1 MKKLTVFKSMVVS
14 GLLFFQSCNYLD
26 VVPDNAPTIDNA
38 FTMRSE
44 AIKYLAT
51 CYSYLPNDGE
61 PTINPAFMAGDELW
75 LDYPTRSINGT
86 NWNIARGNQSVTD
99 PYVNYWDGHIIN
111 NVRERSMFN
120 AIRDCNIFLENIQNL
135 EKVRDMTQDE
145 RTTWEGEVLFLKA
158 YYHFMLMRHYGPIPI
173 MDVNVPVTAPIE
185 ETQVKRQPIDQVADY
200 IVKVLDEAASKL
212 PSAVQSPVTDLGHIT
227 KPIALGIKAKV
238 LLYAA
243 SPLFNGNTDYAT
255 FKNVDGTLFFNQSFQ
270 AEKWRK
276 AAQAAKEAIAAC
288 EELGMNLYE
297 FPTPVRPL
305 SNTTMIQMSIRNAVT
320 EKWNRE
326 IIWGNSNSR
335 TWQLQYSSMA
345 HIDPNNAGNNSVNG
359 TLAPTIKII
368 EQFYTKNGVPMDE
381 DKTLDFSN
389 KNQLRAGTHD
399 ERFNNIENYR
409 TARLHFDRE
418 NRFYA
423 NVGFDGGVWYMENS
437 PSQTDEN
444 TWTTQLRLGLFGSGV
459 SVPITTYYP
468 KKLVNWK
475 FAFKDGNSSH
485 IEEYPWPM
493 LRLADLYLM
502 YAEALNESEGPTA
515 DVFLYL
521 DKIRKRAGLE
531 GVKESWAKYAFNSAK
546 PTTKEGLRAI
556 IQRERNIEMSFEG
569 SRFWDLRRWKL
580 AAQELNKNITGWD
593 RNQDKD
599 HPELFYQEQTFY
611 QQRFVAPRD
620 YFWPIKES
628 DLLVNPNLVQ
638 NPGW

>member
-1 MKKLTVFKSMVVS
+1 
-14 GLLFFQSCNYLD
+14 
-26 VVPDNAPTIDNA
+26 
-38 FTMRSE
+38 
-44 AIKYLAT
+44 
-51 CYSYLPNDGE
+51 
-61 PTINPAFMAGDELW
+61 MAGDEFW

-86 NWNIARGNQSVTD
+86 NWNIARGNQSVTN
-99 PYVNYWDGHIIN
+99 PYVNYWDGY
-111 NVRERSMFN
+111 MFN
-120 AIRDCNIFLENIQNL
+120 AIRDCNIFLENIQNP
-135 EKVRDMTQDE
+135 EKVRDMTPDE

-185 ETQVKRQPIDQVADY
+185 ETQVKRQPVDEVVDY
-200 IVKVLDEAASKL
+200 IVKVLDAAAGKL
-212 PSAVQSPVTDLGHIT
+212 PSVVQSPVTDLGHIT

-243 SPLFNGNTDYAT
+243 SPLFNGNSDYAT
-255 FKNVDGTLFFNQSFQ
+255 FKNVDGTLFFNPSFQ

-288 EELGMNLYE
+288 EELGMSLYE
-297 FPTPVRPL
+297 FPAPVRPL
-305 SNTTMIQMSIRNAVT
+305 SNTTMVQMSIRNAVT

-389 KNQLRAGTHD
+389 KSQLRTGTHD
-399 ERFNNIENYR
+399 ERFNIIENYR

-502 YAEALNESEGPTA
+502 YAEALNESEGPVA

-599 HPELFYQEQTFY
+599 HPELFYQEQTFF

-620 YFWPIKES
+620 YFWPIKEA

>member
-1 MKKLTVFKSMVVS
+1 MKNLRLIKLLVAS

-26 VVPDNAPTIDNA
+26 VVPDNVATIDNA

-51 CYSYLPNDGE
+51 CYSYLPPDGD
-61 PTINPAFMAGDELW
+61 PTRNPAYLAGDEFW
-75 LDYPTRSINGT
+75 LDYPTLSIDGT
-86 NWNIARGNQSVTD
+86 NWNIARGNQNVTN
-99 PYVNYWDGHIIN
+99 PYVNYWDGY
-111 NVRERSMFN
+111 MFN
-120 AIRDCNIFLENIQNL
+120 AIRDCNIFLENIRNP

-145 RTTWEGEVLFLKA
+145 RTTWEGEVMFLKA
-158 YYHFMLMRHYGPIPI
+158 YYHFMLMRHYGPIPT
-173 MDVNVPVTAPIE
+173 MDVNLSVNTSIE
-185 ETQVKRQPIDQVADY
+185 DAKVKRQPIDEVVDY
-200 IVKVLDEAASKL
+200 IVKVLDEAIPKL
-212 PSAVQSPVTDLGHIT
+212 PNTVQSPVTDLGRIT

-255 FKNVDGTLFFNQSFQ
+255 FKNVDGTLFFNQRFQ
-270 AEKWRK
+270 LEKWQK
-276 AAQAAKEAIAAC
+276 AARAAKDAITAC
-288 EELGMNLYE
+288 ENLGMGLYQ
-297 FPTPVRPL
+297 FPGTVFPL
-305 SNTTMIQMSIRNAVT
+305 SDTTMIQMSIRNAVT

-326 IIWGNSNSR
+326 IIWANPTSR
-335 TWQLQYSSMA
+335 AWQMQYSSMA
-345 HIDPNNAGNNSVNG
+345 HIDPNNAGNNSVHG
-359 TLAPTIKII
+359 TLAPSLKII
-368 EQFYTKNGVPMDE
+368 DQFYTRNGVPMDE

-389 KNQLRAGTHD
+389 KNQLRSGNYD
-399 ERFNNIENYR
+399 ERFNTIENYQ
-409 TARLHFDRE
+409 TARVHFDRE

-423 NVGFDGGVWYMENS
+423 NVGFDGGIWFMENS
-437 PSQTDEN
+437 PSRSDEN
-444 TWTTQLRLGLFGSGV
+444 TWTTQLRLGLFGSGLSIPV
-459 SVPITTYYP
+459 TTYYP

-493 LRLADLYLM
+493 MRLADLYLM
-502 YAEALNESEGPTA
+502 YAEALNESEGPSA

-531 GVKESWAKYAFNSAK
+531 GIKESWSKYALNPAK
-546 PTTKEGLRAI
+546 PTSKEGLRGI

-569 SRFWDLRRWKL
+569 SRLWDLKRWKL

-599 HPELFYQEQTFY
+599 HPELFYKEQTFF

-620 YFWPIKES
+620 YFWPIRENN
-628 DLLVNPNLVQ
+628 LLINPNLVQ

>member
-120 AIRDCNIFLENIQNL
+120 AIRDCNIFLENIQNP

-381 DKTLDFSN
+381 DKTLDFSS
-389 KNQLRAGTHD
+389 KNQLRAGTHE

>member
-1 MKKLTVFKSMVVS
+1 MKKLTVYKAMVVS
-14 GLLFFQSCNYLD
+14 GLLFFQSCSYLD

-61 PTINPAFMAGDELW
+61 PTINPAFMAGDEFW

-120 AIRDCNIFLENIQNL
+120 AIRDCNIFLENIQNP

-185 ETQVKRQPIDQVADY
+185 ETQVKRQPIDQVVDY
-200 IVKVLDEAASKL
+200 IVKVLDEAATKL
-212 PSAVQSPVTDLGHIT
+212 PNAVQSPVTDLGHIT

-243 SPLFNGNTDYAT
+243 SPLFNGNADYAS
-255 FKNVDGTLFFNQSFQ
+255 FKNVDGTLFFNPSFQ

-288 EELGMNLYE
+288 EELGMTLYE

-326 IIWGNSNSR
+326 IIWGNPTSR

-502 YAEALNESEGPTA
+502 YAEALNESEGPVA

-620 YFWPIKES
+620 YFWPIKEA

>member
-120 AIRDCNIFLENIQNL
+120 AIRDCNIFLENIQNP

-389 KNQLRAGTHD
+389 KNQLRTGTHD

-437 PSQTDEN
+437 PSQIDEN

>member
-1 MKKLTVFKSMVVS
+1 
-14 GLLFFQSCNYLD
+14 LD

-120 AIRDCNIFLENIQNL
+120 AIRDCNIFLENIQNP

-276 AAQAAKEAIAAC
+276 AAQAAKEAIVAC

-368 EQFYTKNGVPMDE
+368 EQFYTKNGVPIDE

>member
-1 MKKLTVFKSMVVS
+1 MKNLRLIKLLVAS

-26 VVPDNAPTIDNA
+26 VVPDNVATIDNA

-51 CYSYLPNDGE
+51 CYSYLPPDGD
-61 PTINPAFMAGDELW
+61 PTRNPAYLAGDEFW
-75 LDYPTRSINGT
+75 LDYPTLSIDGT
-86 NWNIARGNQSVTD
+86 NWNIARGNQNVTN
-99 PYVNYWDGHIIN
+99 PYVNYWDGY
-111 NVRERSMFN
+111 MYN
-120 AIRDCNIFLENIQNL
+120 AIRDCNIFLENIRNP

-145 RTTWEGEVLFLKA
+145 RTTWEGEVMFLKA
-158 YYHFMLMRHYGPIPI
+158 YYHFMLMRHYGPIPT
-173 MDVNVPVTAPIE
+173 MDVNLSVNTSIE
-185 ETQVKRQPIDQVADY
+185 DAKVKRQPIDEVVDY
-200 IVKVLDEAASKL
+200 IVKVLDEAIPKL
-212 PSAVQSPVTDLGHIT
+212 PNTVQSPVTDLGRIT

-270 AEKWRK
+270 LEKWQK
-276 AAQAAKEAIAAC
+276 AARAAKEAITTC
-288 EELGMNLYE
+288 ENLGMGLYQ
-297 FPTPVRPL
+297 FPGTVFPL
-305 SNTTMIQMSIRNAVT
+305 SDTTMIQMSVRNAVT

-326 IIWGNSNSR
+326 IIWANPTSR
-335 TWQLQYSSMA
+335 AWQMQYSSMA
-345 HIDPNNAGNNSVNG
+345 HIDPNNAGNNSVHG
-359 TLAPTIKII
+359 TLAPSLKIVD
-368 EQFYTKNGVPMDE
+368 QFYTRNGVPMDE

-389 KNQLRAGTHD
+389 KNQLRSGNYA
-399 ERFNNIENYR
+399 ERFNNIQNYQ
-409 TARLHFDRE
+409 TARVHFDRE

-423 NVGFDGGVWYMENS
+423 NVGFDGGIWFMENS
-437 PSQTDEN
+437 PSRSDEN
-444 TWTTQLRLGLFGSGV
+444 TWTTQLRLGLFGSGLSIPV
-459 SVPITTYYP
+459 TTYYP

-493 LRLADLYLM
+493 MRLADLYLM

-531 GVKESWAKYAFNSAK
+531 GIQESWSKYALNPAK
-546 PTTKEGLRAI
+546 PASKEGLRSI

-569 SRFWDLRRWKL
+569 SRFWDLKRWKL

-599 HPELFYQEQTFY
+599 HPELFYKEQTFF

-620 YFWPIKES
+620 YFWPIRENN
-628 DLLVNPNLVQ
+628 LLVNPNLVQ

>member
-1 MKKLTVFKSMVVS
+1 
-14 GLLFFQSCNYLD
+14 
-26 VVPDNAPTIDNA
+26 
-38 FTMRSE
+38 
-44 AIKYLAT
+44 
-51 CYSYLPNDGE
+51 
-61 PTINPAFMAGDELW
+61 
-75 LDYPTRSINGT
+75 
-86 NWNIARGNQSVTD
+86 
-99 PYVNYWDGHIIN
+99 
-111 NVRERSMFN
+111 
-120 AIRDCNIFLENIQNL
+120 
-135 EKVRDMTQDE
+135 
-145 RTTWEGEVLFLKA
+145 LFLKA

-276 AAQAAKEAIAAC
+276 AAQAAKEAIVAC

-368 EQFYTKNGVPMDE
+368 EQFYTKNGVPIDE

>member
-1 MKKLTVFKSMVVS
+1 MKNLRLIKLLVAS

-26 VVPDNAPTIDNA
+26 VVPDNVATIDNA

-51 CYSYLPNDGE
+51 CYSYLPPDGD
-61 PTINPAFMAGDELW
+61 PTRNPAYLAGDEFW
-75 LDYPTRSINGT
+75 LDYPTLSIDGT
-86 NWNIARGNQSVTD
+86 NWNIARGNQNVTN
-99 PYVNYWDGHIIN
+99 PYVNYWDGY
-111 NVRERSMFN
+111 MYN
-120 AIRDCNIFLENIQNL
+120 AIRDCNIFLENIRNP

-145 RTTWEGEVLFLKA
+145 RTTWEGEVMFLKA
-158 YYHFMLMRHYGPIPI
+158 YYHFMLMRHYGPIPT
-173 MDVNVPVTAPIE
+173 MDVNLSVNTSIE
-185 ETQVKRQPIDQVADY
+185 DAKVKRQPIDEVVDY
-200 IVKVLDEAASKL
+200 IVKVLDEAIPKL
-212 PSAVQSPVTDLGHIT
+212 PNTVQSPVTDLGRIT

-270 AEKWRK
+270 LEKWQK
-276 AAQAAKEAIAAC
+276 AARAAKEAITAC
-288 EELGMNLYE
+288 ENLGMGLYQ
-297 FPTPVRPL
+297 FPGTVFPL
-305 SNTTMIQMSIRNAVT
+305 SDTTMIQMSVRNAVT

-326 IIWGNSNSR
+326 IIWANPTSR
-335 TWQLQYSSMA
+335 AWQMQYSSMA
-345 HIDPNNAGNNSVNG
+345 HIDPNNAGNNSVHG
-359 TLAPTIKII
+359 TLAPSLKIVD
-368 EQFYTKNGVPMDE
+368 QFYTRNGVPMDE

-389 KNQLRAGTHD
+389 KNQLRSGNYA
-399 ERFNNIENYR
+399 ERFNNIQNYQ
-409 TARLHFDRE
+409 TARVHFDRE

-423 NVGFDGGVWYMENS
+423 NVGFDGGIWFMENS
-437 PSQTDEN
+437 PSRSDEN
-444 TWTTQLRLGLFGSGV
+444 TWTTQLRLGLFGSGLSIPV
-459 SVPITTYYP
+459 TTYYP

-493 LRLADLYLM
+493 MRLADLYLM

-531 GVKESWAKYAFNSAK
+531 GIQESWSKYALNPAK
-546 PTTKEGLRAI
+546 PASKEGLRSI

-569 SRFWDLRRWKL
+569 SRFWDLKRWKL

-599 HPELFYQEQTFY
+599 HPELFYKEQTFF

-620 YFWPIKES
+620 YFWPIRENN
-628 DLLVNPNLVQ
+628 LLVNPNLVQ

>member
-1 MKKLTVFKSMVVS
+1 MKNLRLIKLLVAS

-26 VVPDNAPTIDNA
+26 VVPDNVATIDNA

-51 CYSYLPNDGE
+51 CYSYLPPDGD
-61 PTINPAFMAGDELW
+61 PTRNPAYLAGDEFW
-75 LDYPTRSINGT
+75 LDYPTLSIDGT
-86 NWNIARGNQSVTD
+86 NWNIARGNQNVTN
-99 PYVNYWDGHIIN
+99 PYVNYWDGY
-111 NVRERSMFN
+111 MYN
-120 AIRDCNIFLENIQNL
+120 AIRDCNIFLENIRNP

-145 RTTWEGEVLFLKA
+145 RTTWEGEVMFLKA
-158 YYHFMLMRHYGPIPI
+158 YYHFMLMRHYGPIPT
-173 MDVNVPVTAPIE
+173 MDVNLSVNTSIE
-185 ETQVKRQPIDQVADY
+185 DAKVKRQPIDEVVDY
-200 IVKVLDEAASKL
+200 IVKVLDEAIPKL
-212 PSAVQSPVTDLGHIT
+212 PNTVQSPVTDLGRIT

-270 AEKWRK
+270 LEKWQK
-276 AAQAAKEAIAAC
+276 AARAAKEAITAC
-288 EELGMNLYE
+288 ENLGMGLYQ
-297 FPTPVRPL
+297 FPGTVFPL
-305 SNTTMIQMSIRNAVT
+305 SDTTMIQMSVRNAVT
-320 EKWNRE
+320 EKWNKE
-326 IIWGNSNSR
+326 IIWANPTSR
-335 TWQLQYSSMA
+335 AWQMQYSSMA
-345 HIDPNNAGNNSVNG
+345 HIDPNNAGNNSVHG
-359 TLAPTIKII
+359 TLAPSLKIVD
-368 EQFYTKNGVPMDE
+368 QFYTRNGVPMDE

-389 KNQLRAGTHD
+389 KNQLRSGNYA
-399 ERFNNIENYR
+399 ERFNNIQNYQ
-409 TARLHFDRE
+409 TARVHFDRE

-423 NVGFDGGVWYMENS
+423 NVGFDGGIWFMENS
-437 PSQTDEN
+437 PSRSDEN
-444 TWTTQLRLGLFGSGV
+444 TWTTQLRLGLFGSGLSIPV
-459 SVPITTYYP
+459 TTYYP

-493 LRLADLYLM
+493 MRLADLYLM

-531 GVKESWAKYAFNSAK
+531 GIQGSWSKYALNPAK
-546 PTTKEGLRAI
+546 PTSKQGLRSI

-569 SRFWDLRRWKL
+569 SRFWDLKRWKL

-599 HPELFYQEQTFY
+599 HPELFYKEQTFF

-620 YFWPIKES
+620 YFWPIRENN
-628 DLLVNPNLVQ
+628 LLVNPNLVQ

>member
-1 MKKLTVFKSMVVS
+1 MVVS

-120 AIRDCNIFLENIQNL
+120 AIRDCNIFLENIQNP

-276 AAQAAKEAIAAC
+276 AAQAAKEAIVAC

-368 EQFYTKNGVPMDE
+368 EQFYTKNGVPIDE

>member
-120 AIRDCNIFLENIQNL
+120 AIRDCNIFLENIQNP

-173 MDVNVPVTAPIE
+173 IDVNVPVTAPIE

-389 KNQLRAGTHD
+389 KNQLRAGTHE

>member
-1 MKKLTVFKSMVVS
+1 MKNLRLIKLLVAS

-26 VVPDNAPTIDNA
+26 VVPDNVATIDNA

-51 CYSYLPNDGE
+51 CYSYLPPDGD
-61 PTINPAFMAGDELW
+61 PTRNPAYLAGDEFW
-75 LDYPTRSINGT
+75 LDYPTLSIDGT
-86 NWNIARGNQSVTD
+86 NWNIARGNQNVTN
-99 PYVNYWDGHIIN
+99 PYVNYWDGY
-111 NVRERSMFN
+111 MYN
-120 AIRDCNIFLENIQNL
+120 AIRDCNIFLENIRNP

-145 RTTWEGEVLFLKA
+145 RTTWEGEVMFLKA
-158 YYHFMLMRHYGPIPI
+158 YYHFMLMRHYGPIPT
-173 MDVNVPVTAPIE
+173 MDVNLSVNTSIE
-185 ETQVKRQPIDQVADY
+185 DAKVKRQPIDEVVDY
-200 IVKVLDEAASKL
+200 IVKVLDEAIPKL
-212 PSAVQSPVTDLGHIT
+212 PNTVQSPVTDLGRIT

-243 SPLFNGNTDYAT
+243 SPLFNGNADYAT

-270 AEKWRK
+270 LEKWQK
-276 AAQAAKEAIAAC
+276 AARAAKEAITAC
-288 EELGMNLYE
+288 ENLGMGLYQ
-297 FPTPVRPL
+297 FPGTVFPL
-305 SNTTMIQMSIRNAVT
+305 SDTTMIQMSVRNAVT

-326 IIWGNSNSR
+326 IIWANPTSR
-335 TWQLQYSSMA
+335 AWQMQYSSMA
-345 HIDPNNAGNNSVNG
+345 HIDPNNAGNNSVHG
-359 TLAPTIKII
+359 TLAPSLKIVD
-368 EQFYTKNGVPMDE
+368 QFYTRNGVPMDE

-389 KNQLRAGTHD
+389 KNQLRSGNYA
-399 ERFNNIENYR
+399 ERFNNIQNYQ
-409 TARLHFDRE
+409 TARVHFDRE

-423 NVGFDGGVWYMENS
+423 NVGFDGGIWFMENS
-437 PSQTDEN
+437 PSRSDEN
-444 TWTTQLRLGLFGSGV
+444 TWTTQLRLGLFGSGLSIPV
-459 SVPITTYYP
+459 TTYYP

-493 LRLADLYLM
+493 MRLADLYLM

-531 GVKESWAKYAFNSAK
+531 GIQESWSKYALNPAK
-546 PTTKEGLRAI
+546 PASKEGLRSI

-569 SRFWDLRRWKL
+569 SRFWDLKRWKL

-599 HPELFYQEQTFY
+599 HPELFYKEQTFF

-620 YFWPIKES
+620 YFWPIRENN
-628 DLLVNPNLVQ
+628 LLVNPNLVQ

>member
-120 AIRDCNIFLENIQNL
+120 AIRDCNIFLENIQNP

-389 KNQLRAGTHD
+389 KNQLRAGTHE

>member
-1 MKKLTVFKSMVVS
+1 MKKLTLFKSMVVS

-120 AIRDCNIFLENIQNL
+120 AIRDCNIFLENIQNP

-185 ETQVKRQPIDQVADY
+185 ETQVKRQPIDQVVDY

-288 EELGMNLYE
+288 EELGTNLYE

>member
-120 AIRDCNIFLENIQNL
+120 AIRDCNIFLENIQNP

-185 ETQVKRQPIDQVADY
+185 DTQVKRQPIDQVADY
-200 IVKVLDEAASKL
+200 IVKLLDEAASKL

-389 KNQLRAGTHD
+389 KNQLRTGTHD

>member
-120 AIRDCNIFLENIQNL
+120 AIRDCNIFLENIQNP

-173 MDVNVPVTAPIE
+173 MDFNVPVTAPIE
-185 ETQVKRQPIDQVADY
+185 DTQVKRQPIDQVADY

-389 KNQLRAGTHD
+389 KNQLRTGTHD

>member
-120 AIRDCNIFLENIQNL
+120 AIRDCNIFLENIQNP

>member
-1 MKKLTVFKSMVVS
+1 MKNLRLIKLLVAS

-26 VVPDNAPTIDNA
+26 VVPDNVATIDNA

-51 CYSYLPNDGE
+51 CYSYLPPDGD
-61 PTINPAFMAGDELW
+61 PTRNPAYLAGDEFW
-75 LDYPTRSINGT
+75 LDYPTLSIDGT
-86 NWNIARGNQSVTD
+86 NWNIARGNQNVTN
-99 PYVNYWDGHIIN
+99 PYVNYWDGY
-111 NVRERSMFN
+111 MYN
-120 AIRDCNIFLENIQNL
+120 AIRDCNIFLENIRNP

-145 RTTWEGEVLFLKA
+145 RTTWEGEVMFLKA
-158 YYHFMLMRHYGPIPI
+158 YYHFMLMRHYGPIPT
-173 MDVNVPVTAPIE
+173 MDVNLSVNTSIE
-185 ETQVKRQPIDQVADY
+185 DAKVKRQPIDEVVDY
-200 IVKVLDEAASKL
+200 IVKVLDEAIPKL
-212 PSAVQSPVTDLGHIT
+212 PNTVQSPVTDLGRIT

-270 AEKWRK
+270 LEKWQK
-276 AAQAAKEAIAAC
+276 AARAAKEAITAC
-288 EELGMNLYE
+288 ENLGMGLYQ
-297 FPTPVRPL
+297 FPGTVFPL
-305 SNTTMIQMSIRNAVT
+305 SDTTMIQMSVRNAVT

-326 IIWGNSNSR
+326 IIWANPTSR
-335 TWQLQYSSMA
+335 AWQMQYSSMA
-345 HIDPNNAGNNSVNG
+345 HIDPNNAGNNSVHG
-359 TLAPTIKII
+359 TLAPSLKIVD
-368 EQFYTKNGVPMDE
+368 QFYTRNGVPMDE

-389 KNQLRAGTHD
+389 KNQLRSGNYV
-399 ERFNNIENYR
+399 ERFNNIQNYQ
-409 TARLHFDRE
+409 TARVHFDRE

-423 NVGFDGGVWYMENS
+423 NVGFDGGIWFMENS
-437 PSQTDEN
+437 PSRSDEN
-444 TWTTQLRLGLFGSGV
+444 TWTTQLRLGLFGSGLSIPV
-459 SVPITTYYP
+459 TTYYP

-493 LRLADLYLM
+493 MRLADLYLM

-531 GVKESWAKYAFNSAK
+531 GIQESWSKYALNPAK
-546 PTTKEGLRAI
+546 PASKEGLRSI

-569 SRFWDLRRWKL
+569 SRFWDLKRWKL

-599 HPELFYQEQTFY
+599 HPELFYKEQTFF

-620 YFWPIKES
+620 YFWPIRENN
-628 DLLVNPNLVQ
+628 LLVNPNLVQ

>member
-1 MKKLTVFKSMVVS
+1 MKNLRLIKLLVAS

-26 VVPDNAPTIDNA
+26 VVPDNVATIDNA

-51 CYSYLPNDGE
+51 CYSYLPPDGD
-61 PTINPAFMAGDELW
+61 PTRNPAYLAGDEFW
-75 LDYPTRSINGT
+75 LDYPTLSIDGT
-86 NWNIARGNQSVTD
+86 NWNIARGNQNVTN
-99 PYVNYWDGHIIN
+99 PYVNYWDGY
-111 NVRERSMFN
+111 MYN
-120 AIRDCNIFLENIQNL
+120 AIRDCNIFLENIRNP

-145 RTTWEGEVLFLKA
+145 RTTWEGEVMFLKA
-158 YYHFMLMRHYGPIPI
+158 YYHFMLMRHYGPIPT
-173 MDVNVPVTAPIE
+173 MDVNLSVNTSIE
-185 ETQVKRQPIDQVADY
+185 DAKVKRQPIDEVVDY
-200 IVKVLDEAASKL
+200 IVKVLDEAIPKL
-212 PSAVQSPVTDLGHIT
+212 PNTVQSPVTDLGRIT

-270 AEKWRK
+270 LEKWQK
-276 AAQAAKEAIAAC
+276 AARAAKEAITVC
-288 EELGMNLYE
+288 ENLGMGLYQ
-297 FPTPVRPL
+297 FPGTVFPL
-305 SNTTMIQMSIRNAVT
+305 SDTTMIQMSVRNAVT
-320 EKWNRE
+320 EKWNKE
-326 IIWGNSNSR
+326 IIWANPTSR
-335 TWQLQYSSMA
+335 AWQMQYSSMA
-345 HIDPNNAGNNSVNG
+345 HIDPNNAGNNSVHG
-359 TLAPTIKII
+359 TLAPSLKIVD
-368 EQFYTKNGVPMDE
+368 QFYTRNGVPMDE

-389 KNQLRAGTHD
+389 KNQLRSGNYA
-399 ERFNNIENYR
+399 ERFNNIQNYQ
-409 TARLHFDRE
+409 TARVHFDRE

-423 NVGFDGGVWYMENS
+423 NVGFDGGIWFMENS
-437 PSQTDEN
+437 PSRSDEN
-444 TWTTQLRLGLFGSGV
+444 TWTTQLRLGLFGSGLSIPV
-459 SVPITTYYP
+459 TTYYP

-493 LRLADLYLM
+493 MRLADLYLM

-531 GVKESWAKYAFNSAK
+531 GIQESWSKYALNPAK
-546 PTTKEGLRAI
+546 PTSKQGLRSI

-569 SRFWDLRRWKL
+569 SRFWDLKRWKL

-599 HPELFYQEQTFY
+599 HPELFYKEQTFF

-620 YFWPIKES
+620 YFWPIRENN
-628 DLLVNPNLVQ
+628 LLVNPNLVQ

>member
-1 MKKLTVFKSMVVS
+1 
-14 GLLFFQSCNYLD
+14 
-26 VVPDNAPTIDNA
+26 
-38 FTMRSE
+38 
-44 AIKYLAT
+44 
-51 CYSYLPNDGE
+51 
-61 PTINPAFMAGDELW
+61 MAGDELW

-120 AIRDCNIFLENIQNL
+120 AIRDCNIFLENIQNP

-276 AAQAAKEAIAAC
+276 AAQAAKEAIVAC

-368 EQFYTKNGVPMDE
+368 EQFYTKNGVPIDE

>member
-1 MKKLTVFKSMVVS
+1 MKNLRLIKLLVAS

-26 VVPDNAPTIDNA
+26 VVPDNVATIDNA

-51 CYSYLPNDGE
+51 CYSYLPPDGD
-61 PTINPAFMAGDELW
+61 PTRNPAYLAGDEFW
-75 LDYPTRSINGT
+75 LDYPTLSIDGT
-86 NWNIARGNQSVTD
+86 NWNIARGNQNVTN
-99 PYVNYWDGHIIN
+99 PYVNYWDGY
-111 NVRERSMFN
+111 MYN
-120 AIRDCNIFLENIQNL
+120 AIRDCNIFLENIRDP

-145 RTTWEGEVLFLKA
+145 RTTWEGEVMFLKA
-158 YYHFMLMRHYGPIPI
+158 YYHFMLMRHYGPIPT
-173 MDVNVPVTAPIE
+173 MDVNLSVNTSIE
-185 ETQVKRQPIDQVADY
+185 DAKVKRQPIDEVVDY
-200 IVKVLDEAASKL
+200 IVKVLDEAIPKL
-212 PSAVQSPVTDLGHIT
+212 PNTVQSPVTDLGRIT

-270 AEKWRK
+270 LEKWQR
-276 AAQAAKEAIAAC
+276 AARAAKEAITAC
-288 EELGMNLYE
+288 ENLGMGLYQ
-297 FPTPVRPL
+297 FPGTVFPL
-305 SNTTMIQMSIRNAVT
+305 SDTTMIQMSVRNAVT
-320 EKWNRE
+320 EKWNKE
-326 IIWGNSNSR
+326 IIWANPTSR
-335 TWQLQYSSMA
+335 AWQMQYSSMA
-345 HIDPNNAGNNSVNG
+345 HIDPNNAGNNSVHG
-359 TLAPTIKII
+359 TLAPSLKIVD
-368 EQFYTKNGVPMDE
+368 QFYTRNGVPMDE

-389 KNQLRAGTHD
+389 KNQLRSGNYA
-399 ERFNNIENYR
+399 ERFNNIQNYQ
-409 TARLHFDRE
+409 TARVHFDRE

-423 NVGFDGGVWYMENS
+423 NVGFDGGIWFMENS
-437 PSQTDEN
+437 PSRSDEN
-444 TWTTQLRLGLFGSGV
+444 TWTTQLRLGLFGSGLSIPV
-459 SVPITTYYP
+459 TTYYP

-493 LRLADLYLM
+493 MRLADLYLM

-521 DKIRKRAGLE
+521 NKIRQRAGLE
-531 GVKESWAKYAFNSAK
+531 GIQESWSNYALNPAK
-546 PTTKEGLRAI
+546 PTSKQGLRSI

-569 SRFWDLRRWKL
+569 SRFWDLKRWKL

-599 HPELFYQEQTFY
+599 HPELFYKEQTFF

-620 YFWPIKES
+620 YFWPIRENN
-628 DLLVNPNLVQ
+628 LLVNPNLVQ

>member
-1 MKKLTVFKSMVVS
+1 MKNLRLIKLLVAS

-26 VVPDNAPTIDNA
+26 VVPDNVATIDNA

-51 CYSYLPNDGE
+51 CYSYLPPDGD
-61 PTINPAFMAGDELW
+61 PTRNPAYLAGDEFW
-75 LDYPTRSINGT
+75 LDYPTLSIDGT
-86 NWNIARGNQSVTD
+86 NWNIARGNQNVTN
-99 PYVNYWDGHIIN
+99 PYVNYWDGY
-111 NVRERSMFN
+111 MFN
-120 AIRDCNIFLENIQNL
+120 AIRDCNIFLENIRNP

-145 RTTWEGEVLFLKA
+145 RTTWEGEVMFLKA
-158 YYHFMLMRHYGPIPI
+158 YYHFMLMRHYGPIPT
-173 MDVNVPVTAPIE
+173 MDVNLSVNTSIE
-185 ETQVKRQPIDQVADY
+185 DAKVKRQPIDEVVDY
-200 IVKVLDEAASKL
+200 IVKVLDEAIPKL
-212 PSAVQSPVTDLGHIT
+212 PNTVQSPVTDLGRIT

-255 FKNVDGTLFFNQSFQ
+255 FKNVEGTLFFNQRFQ
-270 AEKWRK
+270 LEKWQK
-276 AAQAAKEAIAAC
+276 AARAAKDAITAC
-288 EELGMNLYE
+288 ENLGMGLYQ
-297 FPTPVRPL
+297 FPGTVFPL
-305 SNTTMIQMSIRNAVT
+305 SDTTMIQMSIRNAVT
-320 EKWNRE
+320 EKWNKE
-326 IIWGNSNSR
+326 IIWANPTSR
-335 TWQLQYSSMA
+335 AWQMQYSSMA
-345 HIDPNNAGNNSVNG
+345 HIDPNNAGNNSVHG
-359 TLAPTIKII
+359 TLAPSLKII
-368 EQFYTKNGVPMDE
+368 DQFYTRNGVPMDE

-389 KNQLRAGTHD
+389 KNQLRSGNYD
-399 ERFNNIENYR
+399 ERFNTIENYQ
-409 TARLHFDRE
+409 TARVHFDRE

-423 NVGFDGGVWYMENS
+423 NVGFDGGIWFMENS
-437 PSQTDEN
+437 PSRSDEN
-444 TWTTQLRLGLFGSGV
+444 TWTTQLRLGLFGSGLSIPV
-459 SVPITTYYP
+459 TTYYP

-493 LRLADLYLM
+493 MRLADLYLM
-502 YAEALNESEGPTA
+502 YAEALNESEGPSA

-531 GVKESWAKYAFNSAK
+531 GIKESWSKYALNPAK
-546 PTTKEGLRAI
+546 PTSKEGLRGI

-569 SRFWDLRRWKL
+569 SRLWDLKRWKL

-599 HPELFYQEQTFY
+599 HPELFYKEQTFF

-620 YFWPIKES
+620 YFWPIRENN
-628 DLLVNPNLVQ
+628 LLINPNLVQ